1 MSRVPEIF
9 GFHENANITKD
20 TKETN
25 AMFATCLLCEGGGG
39 GGGGM
44 TRMPQ

>member
-1 MSRVPEIF
+1 MIEGLPLVAPREIF

-25 AMFATCLLCEGGGG
+25 AMFATCLSVEGSGAGWLG
-39 GGGGM
+39 
-44 TRMPQ
+44 